1 MEGTQRERGSLRC
14 EYGGWKRVGR
24 RRRWNRQHIL
34 KGRNLDR
41 ERERETERERVIE
54 VLKEERGERTH
65 HRWDGG
71 QCRDTNLWHEWFVP
85 TYHLWLREGEIE
97 VS

>member
-41 ERERETERERVIE
+41 ERERERERETERERE
-54 VLKEERGERTH
+54 S
-65 HRWDGG
+65 D
-71 QCRDTNLWHEWFVP
+71 
-85 TYHLWLREGEIE
+85 
-97 VS
+97 